1 MEAAYAHTRWVSSI
15 LAAAAGTEVVGG
27 AGGAGTEGDAGDSL
41 GDSLGDLGD
50 VLESDDMAGRL
61 TKFALNKEKVA
72 LFIVSRAIVE

>member
-27 AGGAGTEGDAGDSL
+27 AGDAGTEGDAGDSL
-41 GDSLGDLGD
+41 GDSVGDSGD